1 MEAPA
6 KPARPRVLI
15 VDDEAVIRLLFRD
28 LLKAECEL
36 LEAGTAEEALERL
49 ANGRFNLI
57 ITDKNL
63 PGLSGME
70 LAREARRHD
79 PSVRVILMTGYPSLA
94 TAQQSL
100 ELGLLDYLVKPF
112 DDIRVVRE
120 KVRAALASPPVAP
133 ANPTSRRIDVYEDN
147 PAHARAIAEAL
158 THLNVEPHLVLQAL
172 PGGPELPAAIVL
184 SWDFSQ
190 ARGVKG
196 LELLRRIAPGV
207 PFVVL
212 AEHLT
217 MDTAI
222 ESLRGGALACLPKL
236 LNDSKAMG
244 RELQRALKLPA
255 FAALP

>member
-1 MEAPA
+1 
-6 KPARPRVLI
+6 
-15 VDDEAVIRLLFRD
+15 
-28 LLKAECEL
+28 
-36 LEAGTAEEALERL
+36 
-49 ANGRFNLI
+49 
-57 ITDKNL
+57 
-63 PGLSGME
+63 
-70 LAREARRHD
+70 
-79 PSVRVILMTGYPSLA
+79 MTGYPSLA

-120 KVRAALASPPVAP
+120 KVRAALAAPVMAP

-147 PAHARAIAEAL
+147 AQHARAIAEAL

-184 SWDFSQ
+184 SWDFSE
-190 ARGVKG
+190 AHGVKG
-196 LELLRRIAPGV
+196 LELVRRIAPGV

-217 MDTAI
+217 METAI
-222 ESLRGGALACLPKL
+222 ESLRGGATACLPKL
-236 LNDSKAMG
+236 LNDPKAMG

-255 FAALP
+255 FGAAE